1 MIAAESA
8 AGILA
13 PLSRKAIQVPVR
25 SENGMRLQADP
36 PCEAGSVVP
45 QILRKYG
52 IGGIA
57 LLWAI
62 MLTLFAVKSG

>member
-1 MIAAESA
+1 M
-8 AGILA
+8 
-13 PLSRKAIQVPVR
+13 PVR